1 MTSSPWAYCVPS
13 RWTRS
18 ARARRRLPGAMAPE
32 AGASDVCRFF
42 LCPFSPYPGPG
53 LRPAHFHR
61 CPHDSSRFDAA
72 AAPGAG
78 PACRPGAGPAAGHR
92 SRSGRASHPALDPA
106 QRGPCGPGG
115 KPGHPHAGRA
125 DRLRCRFAPGSG
137 PPGRPGLGQCAHERP
152 GRAGP
157 RHRPRPRRKR
167 PQRGL
172 GRSGCQ
178 LWRQCQQRPPHLGL
192 RTLTEP
198 DLLDRAVALA
208 ARQLAEPALPEAVW
222 RRERERLVA
231 SLKEEDTRPGTQ
243 AGKAFARAVYGDHPY
258 GYEMSAATLATI
270 QVSDLRSYLK
280 RSVRACDARV
290 SLVGAVSREQADA
303 LVTRLLALLPAGPC
317 QPQAA
322 VPEVAPLTQAETL
335 GLPFDSA
342 QAHVFIG
349 QPGIRRADPDYFAL
363 LVGNYILG
371 GGGFVSRLT
380 SEVREKRG
388 LSYSVYSY
396 FAPGLHAGAFTI
408 GLQTR
413 PDQAAEAVKV
423 AREVLSRYVADGPTE
438 AELKAAKDN
447 LVGGFALRIDSNK
460 KLLDN
465 VANMALHGL
474 PWDYLDTWT
483 QQVEKVSVQDIRA
496 AFERHL
502 QPDRLVTV
510 TVGARP

>member
-1 MTSSPWAYCVPS
+1 MSAVLFSALSLPTLGQAFGLRVSTGDPMTLPVSTPQ
-13 RWTRS
+13 
-18 ARARRRLPGAMAPE
+18 RRLPLARRAGLSMALPLALLLATAAAQAALPIQHWTQPSGARVALVESPAIPML
-32 AGASDVCRFF
+32 DVQI
-42 LCPFSPYPGPG
+42 
-53 LRPAHFHR
+53 
-61 CPHDSSRFDAA
+61 DFDAGSRRDPA
-72 AAPGAG
+72 RQAG
-78 PACRPGAGPAAGHR
+78 L
-92 SRSGRASHPALDPA
+92 ASVSALMSARGVQAHGSAPALDENA
-106 QRGPCGPGG
+106 LSEAWADLGASFGG
-115 KPGHPHAGRA
+115 SASS
-125 DRLRCRFAPGSG
+125 DRLTF
-137 PPGRPGLGQCAHERP
+137 
-152 GRAGP
+152 
-157 RHRPRPRRKR
+157 
-167 PQRGL
+167 
-172 GRSGCQ
+172 
-178 LWRQCQQRPPHLGL
+178 GL

-243 AGKAFARAVYGDHPY
+243 AAKAFARAVYGAHPY
-258 GYEMSAATLATI
+258 GYEMSAATLATL

-317 QPQAA
+317 PPQPA
-322 VPEVAPLTQAETL
+322 VPEVAPLTQAETVS
-335 GLPFDSA
+335 LPFDSA

-423 AREVLSRYVADGPTE
+423 AREVLSRYVAEGPTE

-465 VANMALHGL
+465 VANMALHNL

-483 QQVEKVSVQDIRA
+483 QQIDRVSVQDIRA
-496 AFERHL
+496 AFQRHL